1 MSGKAAGARWESF
14 AEARDPE
21 LRRQLIEENLGL
33 ATFAARRY
41 ANRGESLDD
50 LVQVASLALVKAVD
64 RFDPGR
70 GVQFSTFATQTIEGE
85 LKRHFRDK
93 GWALRAPR
101 RLQELAALLASTR
114 EELTHALGRSP
125 TVPELARAARAS
137 EEEVLEALEAAQA
150 YLTASLEQRVT
161 PDGEELGALLGTPD
175 PGFVEAEARAV
186 LEPLLSGLSER
197 DRRILSLR
205 FVHGCTQAEIARQT
219 GLSQM
224 HVSRL
229 LGRALDAL
237 RRAAAAA

>member
-1 MSGKAAGARWESF
+1 
-14 AEARDPE
+14 
-21 LRRQLIEENLGL
+21 
-33 ATFAARRY
+33 
-41 ANRGESLDD
+41 
-50 LVQVASLALVKAVD
+50 VA
-64 RFDPGR
+64 
-70 GVQFSTFATQTIEGE
+70 
-85 LKRHFRDK
+85 
-93 GWALRAPR
+93 
-101 RLQELAALLASTR
+101 
-114 EELTHALGRSP
+114 
-125 TVPELARAARAS
+125 ELARAARAS

-150 YLTASLEQRVT
+150 YRATSLDQRVT

-186 LEPLLSGLSER
+186 LEPLLSGLPER

-229 LGRALDAL
+229 LGRALQAL